1 MKKCPFSA
9 ISSQLMGNK
18 KPFELPEWQETEVLR
33 TATIDIDDPVILK
46 QLEMIE
52 LTLDD
57 IRLAQSLQTL
67 IAKHIDTIVAAFY
80 RTITNVDQLKKIIVE
95 NSTIERLQ
103 LTLKAHLIEMFS
115 GHIDE
120 DFLMKRQRVA
130 SVHYRI
136 GLEPKWYMGAFQNLQ
151 DTLLNLVYR
160 HIEDRDE
167 LMRISTVITKILNF
181 EQQIV
186 LEAYEKE
193 NLRQRGLQY
202 ERVKAELKHKITI
215 VSEDMTV
222 IAEQTRTSVQ
232 HLIASSS
239 EVNGSVQRGAEAS
252 RLTQALAAEG
262 QSKLTGLENRIASIL
277 QRTSSIEDVV
287 KQLNHSVQDIGHVVN
302 LVQDIAVQT
311 NLLALNSAIEAAR
324 AGEHGRGF
332 AVVAQ
337 EVRKL
342 SDQTKQSVSQIHT
355 YIMQTRDYSEKVAA
369 SIADVHRIVQESKS
383 ESEATE
389 VSFQHIVQ
397 SMSSSLDNV
406 EMVEK
411 GMQALVQSIEE
422 IGQATDKVVNSA
434 ESLHQAAQLA

>member
-9 ISSQLMGNK
+9 ISSQLMGRKNTLG
-18 KPFELPEWQETEVLR
+18 LPDWKESEPSLDAV
-33 TATIDIDDPVILK
+33 ICIDDPVIVK

-57 IRLAQSLQTL
+57 IRLAKSLQAL
-67 IAKHIDTIVAAFY
+67 IERHIDTIVDTFY
-80 RTITNVDQLKKIIVE
+80 QTITNVDQLKDIIVE

-103 LTLKAHLIEMFS
+103 FTLKAHLIEMFS

-120 DFLMKRQRVA
+120 DFLKKRQRVA

-160 HIEDRDE
+160 HVEDRE
-167 LMRISTVITKILNF
+167 QLIRISTVITKILNF

-193 NLRQRGLQY
+193 NVRQRELQY
-202 ERVKAELKHKITI
+202 ERVKEELKHKITV

-222 IAEQTRTSVQ
+222 IAEQTRASVQ
-232 HLIASSS
+232 HLVASSAD
-239 EVNGSVQRGAEAS
+239 VNGSVHRGAEAS
-252 RLTQALAAEG
+252 RHTQALAAEG
-262 QSKLTGLENRIASIL
+262 QTKLAALEASIASIL
-277 QRTSSIEDVV
+277 MRTSSMDEVV
-287 KQLNHSVQDIGHVVN
+287 KQLNQSVQEIGQVVS

-342 SDQTKQSVSQIHT
+342 SDQTKQSVTQIHA
-355 YIMQTRDYSEKVAA
+355 YIVQTREYSEKVAA
-369 SIADVHRIVQESKS
+369 SITEVHSIVQDSKS

-389 VSFQHIVQ
+389 VAFQHIVQ
-397 SMSSSLDNV
+397 SMSSSLATV
-406 EMVEK
+406 ETVEQ
-411 GMQALVQSIEE
+411 GMKALVQTIEE
-422 IGQATDKVVNSA
+422 IGQATDKVVDSA
-434 ESLHQAAQLA
+434 ATLHQAAQQA